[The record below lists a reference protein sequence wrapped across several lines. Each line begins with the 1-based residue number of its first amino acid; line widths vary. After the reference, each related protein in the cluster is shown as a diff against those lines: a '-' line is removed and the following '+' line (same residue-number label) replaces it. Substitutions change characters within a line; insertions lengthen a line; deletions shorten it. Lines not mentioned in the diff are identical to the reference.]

1 MKNIHDSWEEVER
14 STVTGVQRKGI
25 QLSWMIEGLGT
36 SAEDV
41 PADVVR
47 TAGEPE
53 SPVDPGRG
61 PHCQD
66 LVLELTDEE
75 VLLGEERRMC
85 FPETETTPGEDAV
98 RTFGRTV

>member
-25 QLSWMIEGLGT
+25 QLSWMIEGLRT

-47 TAGEPE
+47 TAGFLSRLLHKCLSGTFDAQLSHSWE
-53 SPVDPGRG
+53 VVKVPGS
-61 PHCQD
+61 
-66 LVLELTDEE
+66 
-75 VLLGEERRMC
+75 
-85 FPETETTPGEDAV
+85 
-98 RTFGRTV
+98 